1 MINQLTLSALFLSG
15 ALSAQTF
22 TTFTVADGLPSND
35 VRDLALAPDGT
46 LWMATASGVANYDGV
61 GFTVH
66 TTASHPGLASDD
78 VLTIAVTDDGT
89 VWAGTDFGVSVL
101 NGSDYVTYTSA
112 DGLGDDQVK
121 NIKQAPN
128 GDLWIGTINGATR
141 YTGGTFTAFGSPDIP
156 FGGVLN
162 FAFAPNGDVWM
173 SGGLFGII
181 VYDGSNFTTISTT
194 QGLIANRIRAIAFD
208 DADNK
213 WVATAEGISVLD
225 ANDAHVTDHVQVFLL
240 PPPDELNPIT
250 DIAVSESGLV
260 WAGVYVDYLVTE
272 GGVSVYDGTTWR
284 QFETSDG
291 LAGPNVRR
299 VLIVGGEDVWVA
311 TSTGLSSIS
320 NVLNSTVEIEGD
332 TDLSVFP
339 VPATDRLEVRL
350 ARSDVAAMVEVLDA
364 EARVVR
370 TGLITG
376 GAASLAV
383 GDLEQGV
390 YLVRIGARM
399 QRIVVP
405 H

>member
-1 MINQLTLSALFLSG
+1 MIKYAALSALLLSG
-15 ALSAQTF
+15 ALHAQTF
-22 TTFTVADGLPSND
+22 TTYTTADGLPSND
-35 VRDLALAPDGT
+35 VRDLALAPDGS
-46 LWMATASGVANYDGV
+46 LWMATASGVVNYDGV

-66 TTASHPGLASDD
+66 TTATHPGLASDD
-78 VLTIAVTDDGT
+78 VLAIAVTTDGT

-101 NGSDYVTYTSA
+101 TGPDYVTYTSA

-128 GDLWIGTINGATR
+128 GDVWIGTINGATR
-141 YTGGTFTAFGSPDIP
+141 FGGGNFTAFGAPGIP

-181 VYDGSNFTTISTT
+181 IYDGATFTTISTT
-194 QGLIANRIRAIAFD
+194 QGLIANRIRAIAFT
-208 DADNK
+208 DAGHK

-225 ANDAHVTDHVQVFLL
+225 ADDAHVTDHAQVFLL

-272 GGVSVYDGTTWR
+272 GGVSVYDGSTWR

-311 TSTGLSSIS
+311 TSTGLTSIS
-320 NVLNSTVEIEGD
+320 NVLNSTAEVEGEPD
-332 TDLSVFP
+332 FTVFP

-350 ARSDVAAMVEVLDA
+350 DTPEALVEVLDA
-364 EARVVR
+364 GARVVR
-370 TGLITG
+370 AERITG
-376 GAASLAV
+376 GRGSVSVA
-383 GDLEQGV
+383 GMEQGLYV
-390 YLVRIGARM
+390 VRIGSRT
-399 QRIVVP
+399 QRFVVA